1 MSRQILNMFAIVL
14 SIGVLAAGNL
24 PPARAADAPAAAGFA
39 AAGCQMYGGG
49 VVDVVGHSAAYLFI
63 GDRPACTDAA
73 RKQRFC
79 AALQTRLGYVTVREQ
94 SEQAAEA
101 VEIAKGMDANERAN
115 YLTQYP
121 PRALERVI
129 AACGLTQAQVKAKA
143 VSEAQGNLY
152 AGRLDALN
160 EDLDFLRREA
170 PSVIEPL
177 WKRECE
183 GRVVGTA
190 LSEQGIFPVF
200 SGKNVAYKEFCA
212 ATTKFDKPRAPG
224 RFGG

>member
-1 MSRQILNMFAIVL
+1 MLKRFKACTNAVMATSLLAGAAVL
-14 SIGVLAAGNL
+14 Q
-24 PPARAADAPAAAGFA
+24 PAWAADAPAAAGFA
-39 AAGCQMYGGG
+39 AAGCQMYASG

-79 AALQTRLGYVTVREQ
+79 AALQTRLGYDTVREQ

-115 YLTQYP
+115 YLAQYP

-129 AACGLTQAQVKAKA
+129 AACGLKQDQVKAKA
-143 VSEAQGNLY
+143 ALDAQSNLQ
-152 AGRLDALN
+152 AGRLDALD
-160 EDLDFLRREA
+160 EDLDFLRREL
-170 PSVIEPL
+170 PSAIEPL

-183 GRVVGTA
+183 GRISGTEMG
-190 LSEQGIFPVF
+190 EQGIGIAFK
-200 SGKNVAYKEFCA
+200 GKAAYETFCQR
-212 ATTKFDKPRAPG
+212 TTKIDKPRAPG